1 MEGDEIGPVTHIAGS
16 LGIIL
21 WRGEGLINYTVSLP
35 AFFLLLSPL
44 LLSVLVT
51 MYACHSH

>member
-1 MEGDEIGPVTHIAGS
+1 MEGDEGRPATHIAGS

-21 WRGEGLINYTVSLP
+21 WQGEGLINYTMSLL

-51 MYACHSH
+51 MCACHSH